1 MDLFNYFIVIFTALF
16 FTIDSLGVMPIFI
29 SLTINTPNSY
39 RKKMAKKAAV
49 IAFIILFIF
58 AITGSFIMDAF
69 GVSVSS
75 FRIAGG
81 ILLLLLAIDMVL
93 STPESPKPKNDSDS
107 SFQRKDISVFPLAIP
122 LLSGPAGIT
131 LLILFMKQ
139 ANGILLKQLLI
150 ILALLLNMIICWLI
164 LMFANKIS
172 RILGESGVNVLTKIF
187 GILLT
192 ALACQLFIDGVREAF
207 HLT

>member
-1 MDLFNYFIVIFTALF
+1 MELLNYFIVIFTALF

-29 SLTINTPNSY
+29 SLTANMSPSY
-39 RKKMAKKAAV
+39 QQKMAKKAAI
-49 IAFIILFIF
+49 IAFIILFLF
-58 AITGSFIMDAF
+58 AVTGTFIMDAF
-69 GVSVSS
+69 GVSVPA

-93 STPESPKPKNDSDS
+93 SNPEPPKPTSTPK
-107 SFQRKDISVFPLAIP
+107 KDISVFPLAVP

-131 LLILFMKQ
+131 LLILFTKQ
-139 ANGILLKQLLI
+139 ANGMIIKQILI
-150 ILALLLNMIICWLI
+150 ILALLLNMIICWI
-164 LMFANKIS
+164 VLMFANKIS
-172 RILGESGVNVLTKIF
+172 NFLGESGVNVLTKIF

-207 HLT
+207 HIL